1 MCLHYLRIPTHVT
14 MILGSDVDVS
24 YIPASDEGL
33 AAVGDTITYAFDI
46 TNMGSVTLS
55 SIELLSPTVR

>member
-1 MCLHYLRIPTHVT
+1 MAS
-14 MILGSDVDVS
+14 GSDVDVS
-24 YIPASDEGL
+24 YIPVSEEGL
-33 AAVGDTITYAFDI
+33 AAVGDTITYEFNI